1 MMKTLFLA
9 LAALS
14 VTVPAAVPAAWAQ
27 MPHGSGHGTSGHGSA
42 GHAKAAAEAIAGTG
56 TVNAID
62 AGKRTVNVT
71 HAPIPAI
78 GWPAMTMDFAVAQ
91 GVDLAPLKAG
101 DAIAF
106 TLSRGADGIYLIDGI
121 AGR

>member
-14 VTVPAAVPAAWAQ
+14 VTVPTAWAQ
-27 MPHGSGHGTSGHGSA
+27 TSHGP
-42 GHAKAAAEAIAGTG
+42 GHAKPAAEATAATG
-56 TVNAID
+56 TVNAVD
-62 AGKRTVNVT
+62 AAKRTVNVT

-121 AGR
+121 TGR